1 MIKTH
6 KIKVPANI
14 GVMSLVGI
22 RNEDYPLP
30 YGNYFTMKV
39 EKEYQISNLNESM
52 SEEGMDIGFM
62 VCNFNCENF
71 REAKNRF
78 LLDNEIE
85 ITMFQVDEKYPFIA
99 ITDERI
105 PQDWYHLWSEDR
117 GYCNGQIHGENYQEV
132 ARTLGKRFGGDE
144 NYVYVKP
151 ERIIA
156 TSGWVNIKSKSKKL
170 NAKFTVVDN
179 TGL

>member
-6 KIKVPANI
+6 KTKVPANI

-22 RNEDYPLP
+22 LSEDYPLS
-30 YGNYFTMKV
+30 YGNYFTMKL
-39 EKEYQISNLNESM
+39 EKKYQISNLNESM
-52 SEEGMDIGFM
+52 SKYGTEYGFH

-71 REAKNRF
+71 EEAMKRF
-78 LLDNEIE
+78 LSDGNVE
-85 ITMFQVDEKYPFIA
+85 ITIFQVDEEYPFIA

-105 PQDWYHLWSEDR
+105 PENWYCLWSDNM
-117 GYCNGQIHGENYQEV
+117 GYCNGGIYDENYQEV
-132 ARTLGKRFGGDE
+132 TRTLGKRFGGDE

-151 ERIIA
+151 EPI
-156 TSGWVNIKSKSKKL
+156 TDIKCKSRKL

>member
-6 KIKVPANI
+6 KTKVPANI
-14 GVMSLVGI
+14 ATMSLVGI
-22 RNEDYPLP
+22 HNKDYPLS
-30 YGNYFTMKV
+30 YGNYFTMSV
-39 EKEYQISNLNESM
+39 EKEYQIPNLNKSM
-52 SEEGMDIGFM
+52 SEEGTEYGFH

-71 REAKNRF
+71 EEAMKRF
-78 LLDNEIE
+78 LPDGNVE
-85 ITMFQVDEKYPFIA
+85 ITMFQVEDKYPFIA

-105 PQDWYHLWSEDR
+105 PENWYCLWGEDR

-132 ARTLGKRFGGDE
+132 TRTLGKRFGGDE

-151 ERIIA
+151 EQI
-156 TSGWVNIKSKSKKL
+156 TDIKCKSKKL
-170 NAKFTVVDN
+170 NAKFTIVDN